1 LQRAEKERDNLMK
14 TSMPLLKQSTEKD
27 DMNAKSLSTILHL
40 KSLMEQ
46 YDQGKVIREQEAKS
60 VEQISLAAHLAAN
73 AKDHTSLKKCS
84 RKRRYADRCSF
95 GKSCQIFF

>member
-1 LQRAEKERDNLMK
+1 MHV
-14 TSMPLLKQSTEKD
+14 LKQSTEKD

-46 YDQGKVIREQEAKS
+46 YDQEKAIWEQEAKS

-73 AKDHTSLKKCS
+73 AKDCVTEEVLKEKKVRRSLRFWK
-84 RKRRYADRCSF
+84 YLSF
-95 GKSCQIFF
+95 FLMTYVVIF